1 MDNDIILLCDLRLN
15 ADADH
20 IEKIKKLFLYNKSRQ
35 YDFFHH
41 SSKNSRGVGIL
52 LSRCLNYSVSRS
64 LKDDN
69 DNIFGLTLKIDEF
82 PVRVFSVYGPNDN
95 NRSFF
100 DNLRN
105 LLAVDSPIPVI
116 IGGDWN
122 ATYSCDDI
130 GTNIDTYRMISPPS
144 ITRSLWLNELCRDLQ
159 LCDPFRAMHP
169 SLRDFTFTPNN
180 ERRNRSRIDFFLLG
194 DELIQSVSK
203 SWISPNLG
211 TLQFDHKSVFIDFK
225 TDKLKCKMFINRTI
239 IANPRTEDVVAAAAA
254 DTYLAHATPRQ
265 PDPREGPQ
273 HVFNIA
279 GEDPIEGQKVVVG
292 QLLSAINNYNNKKH
306 QIETETY

>member
-1 MDNDIILLCDLRLN
+1 MDSDIILLCDLRLN

-35 YDFFHH
+35 YDFLHN

-52 LSRCLNYSVSRS
+52 ISRCLNYSVSRC

-69 DNIFGLTLKIDEF
+69 DNIIGLTVKIDDF

-95 NRSFF
+95 NRTFF

-105 LLAVDSPIPVI
+105 LLDIDSTIPVI

-122 ATYSCDDI
+122 ATYSCHEI
-130 GTNIDTYRMISPPS
+130 GNNIDTYRMVSPPS
-144 ITRSLWLNELCRDLQ
+144 ITRSLWLNELCRDLHM
-159 LCDPFRAMHP
+159 CDPFRAMHP
-169 SLRDFTFTPNN
+169 SLRDFTFTPHN

-194 DELIQSVSK
+194 DELIQTASK

-211 TLQFDHKSVFIDFK
+211 TLLFDHKSVFIDFK
-225 TDKLKCKMFINRTI
+225 TDKQKSKC
-239 IANPRTEDVVAAAAA
+239 
-254 DTYLAHATPRQ
+254 LL
-265 PDPREGPQ
+265 
-273 HVFNIA
+273 
-279 GEDPIEGQKVVVG
+279 IE
-292 QLLSAINNYNNKKH
+292 LS
-306 QIETETY
+306 